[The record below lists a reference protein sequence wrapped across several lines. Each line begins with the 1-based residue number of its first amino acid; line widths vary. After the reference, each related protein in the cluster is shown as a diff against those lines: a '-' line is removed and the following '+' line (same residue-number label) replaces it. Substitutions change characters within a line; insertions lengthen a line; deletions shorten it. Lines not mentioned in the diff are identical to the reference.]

1 DNTYIL
7 PGNGNG
13 TFGTPVVYPTAKGP
27 RSGVTA
33 DVNHDGKLDLIFGN
47 ANANNVSVLL
57 NLCNATAPCSFE
69 DLFDDGVI
77 DPSKWSVVKTDFTE
91 ANNFLIGTPS
101 KKKAVIVATGFPGC
115 SSNCTIDT
123 YMETAGGTQNKV
135 WLLGWYI
142 DKRNTIEVM
151 MKEEN
156 DKWIVRQKV
165 GGVTVAKTKALAA
178 IDPNVSYHVVLSY
191 DGSRITLNVNGSD
204 IATLNPSVNPTGTAG
219 YEVKNTT
226 ARFDSICVR

>member
-1 DNTYIL
+1 MVD
-7 PGNGNG
+7 G
-13 TFGTPVVYPTAKGP
+13 TFGTANHISNCAGP
-27 RSGVTA
+27 RSGATA
-33 DVNHDGKLDLIFGN
+33 DLNHDGQSQFVV
-47 ANANNVSVLL
+47 ANGKADNVSVML
-57 NLCNATAPCSFE
+57 NLCTATGPCNFE

-77 DPSKWSVVKTDFTE
+77 DPSKWSVLKTDFTE

-101 KKKAVIVATGFPGC
+101 RKKAVIVATGFSGC
-115 SSNCTIDT
+115 GANCTFDT

-142 DKRNTIEVM
+142 DKRNTIEVL

-165 GGVTVAKTKALAA
+165 NGVTVAKTKALAT

-204 IATLNPSVNPTGTAG
+204 VANLTPSLNPNGTVG
-219 YEVKNTT
+219 LSSKKYHCS
-226 ARFDSICVR
+226 F